1 MSQKSRVAPGVLQGV
16 AILLLI
22 VAIPTVFFYF
32 AVSRSLEK
40 ADHSNTVPTL
50 FGYQYVPV
58 TSDAVSQILNQGS
71 VAIIEEIQP
80 EDVNARD
87 VILYESPSVS
97 QENRVYGSFGIST
110 VQSVSYD
117 GEAVYQVTSYS
128 SSAEEEIAISSSLL
142 RGKVSWSIDYLG
154 SLIDLTTRSYGFL
167 VFVIIPVIL
176 FLLFQILSI
185 VLRLTSRYVPE
196 EEGDEEEIQAD
207 EETEDG
213 EFLTVEELAQKTAA
227 SPKIK
232 SETVS
237 TLLNRAALISPFMEK
252 DLKEEEKAA
261 EQQEDAEK
269 DSGHAAVGKDITFD
283 EKTVTKPQVEQSMRE
298 ISQLNH
304 GISPEEPKVEE
315 PSLSDRQQEAF
326 KLHQTI
332 EFDMEAI
339 REKMLQEELLK
350 DYEEQDF
357 VKTPDNKKLMDQIL
371 IELRETGLDFSFKN
385 IRSENIKIEKNSLG
399 DGFVIKTP
407 KYKASIKVQMEEE
420 RR

>member
-1 MSQKSRVAPGVLQGV
+1 
-16 AILLLI
+16 
-22 VAIPTVFFYF
+22 
-32 AVSRSLEK
+32 
-40 ADHSNTVPTL
+40 
-50 FGYQYVPV
+50 
-58 TSDAVSQILNQGS
+58 
-71 VAIIEEIQP
+71 
-80 EDVNARD
+80 
-87 VILYESPSVS
+87 
-97 QENRVYGSFGIST
+97 
-110 VQSVSYD
+110 
-117 GEAVYQVTSYS
+117 
-128 SSAEEEIAISSSLL
+128 
-142 RGKVSWSIDYLG
+142 
-154 SLIDLTTRSYGFL
+154 
-167 VFVIIPVIL
+167 
-176 FLLFQILSI
+176 
-185 VLRLTSRYVPE
+185 
-196 EEGDEEEIQAD
+196 
-207 EETEDG
+207 
-213 EFLTVEELAQKTAA
+213 
-227 SPKIK
+227 
-232 SETVS
+232 
-237 TLLNRAALISPFMEK
+237 MEK

-269 DSGHAAVGKDITFD
+269 DGGHAAVEKNITFD